1 MRKIV
6 WEEVEESKGFE
17 SPGAG
22 DYVLRVVSVEDVP
35 KSEYAWFVI
44 DIAEGDFAGEFSRD
58 FYDGKPYAHRMLL
71 SYKDTALGMLKRTMG
86 YFNASNPGF
95 DAMAAWNGDLSMF
108 VGRLIGAGVGTEQ
121 RESKATG
128 DEYTA
133 LDFFNAN
140 LGTVDDARAGA
151 IKVPEP
157 VMLEKDEPEQAPAPQ
172 EDYSDIPFM

>member
-6 WEEVEESKGFE
+6 WEEVEESQGFE

-22 DYVLRVVSVEDVP
+22 NYVLRVTGVEDVP
-35 KSEYAWFVI
+35 KSEYAWLVV
-44 DIAEGDFAGEFSRD
+44 DIAEGEFEGEFSRD
-58 FYDGKPYAHRMLL
+58 FYAGKPYAHRVLL
-71 SYKDTALGMLKRTMG
+71 SYKDSALGMLKRTMSL
-86 YFNASNPGF
+86 FTASNPGF

-108 VGRLIGAGVGTEQ
+108 VGRLVGAGVGTEQ

-128 DEYTA
+128 KEYTA

-140 LGTVDDARAGA
+140 LGTVDEARAGA

-157 VMLEKDEPEQAPAPQ
+157 VMLEKDEPEPAQVPAQ
-172 EDYSDIPFM
+172 DYSDIPFM